1 MFNVTG
7 RKEKESSDEPSAKR
21 KREEPPHE
29 SGNFM
34 YLITLLM

>member
-1 MFNVTG
+1 MTG
-7 RKEKESSDEPSAKR
+7 LKEKGSSEEPPAKK

-34 YLITLLM
+34 YLIKTLL